1 MTDIRELGD
10 TLQILLSKLM
20 QNRNFISRDLLK
32 TYYQKPYEELIL
44 QINQTATA
52 FVKAIVARDLLLNPD
67 VSLEEQIE
75 IINYTIQK
83 SGMIQKISHCMST
96 TYDVRQIQQLAF
108 DLREEIKKELAP
120 YIAKKNCLVIDL
132 FHSENPPILYNT
144 LTKQVFKNKV
154 WIKHDLDLHG
164 KLLIYNPTKIC
175 KSL

>member
-75 IINYTIQK
+75 VINYTIQK

-108 DLREEIKKELAP
+108 DLREEIKK
-120 YIAKKNCLVIDL
+120 
-132 FHSENPPILYNT
+132 
-144 LTKQVFKNKV
+144 
-154 WIKHDLDLHG
+154 
-164 KLLIYNPTKIC
+164 
-175 KSL
+175 